1 LIAHT
6 KPVAVDQTQPVALRL
21 KRPSSDDLRPLLEAG
36 RAAELTYA
44 PVGITAGGDLPAGYK
59 RQRFERVL
67 EAGDDAFD
75 AGRDALH
82 TWQVQRRSGLV
93 VCDEGP
99 PRGGDVVAMS
109 GPLPLGYI
117 DVVCRIIKV
126 VDETDKFG
134 FAYGTLPVHVADGE
148 ESFTI
153 GRDHRGTATF
163 VIDVV
168 SRPRHPLAR
177 LCPPITRRLQRRAIA
192 AYLDAMSQAVRGR

>member
-1 LIAHT
+1 M
-6 KPVAVDQTQPVALRL
+6 ALRL
-21 KRPSSDDLRPLLEAG
+21 KRPSSDDLRALLEAG
-36 RAAELTYA
+36 RTAELTYA
-44 PVGITAGGDLPAGYK
+44 PVGITAGGDVPAGYQ

-67 EAGDDAFD
+67 DAGDGPFE
-75 AGRDALH
+75 AGRDALN
-82 TWQVQRRSGLV
+82 TWQVQRRSGLI

-99 PRGGDVVAMS
+99 PRVDDVVAMS

-117 DVVCRIIKV
+117 DVVCRIVRVI
-126 VDETDKFG
+126 DEPDRFG

-153 GRDHRGTATF
+153 GRDQGGHTTF

-177 LCPPITRRLQRRAIA
+177 LCPPITRRLQRRAIV
-192 AYLDAMSQAVRGR
+192 AYLDAMSEAVRGR